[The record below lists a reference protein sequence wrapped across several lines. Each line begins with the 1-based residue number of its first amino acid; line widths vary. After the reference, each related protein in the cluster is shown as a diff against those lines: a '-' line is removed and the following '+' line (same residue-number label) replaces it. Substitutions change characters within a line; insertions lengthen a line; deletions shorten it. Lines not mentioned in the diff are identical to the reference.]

1 MDLCTLD
8 EVTCRCVD
16 KAAMVDSHFHD
27 LRQILYLP
35 IRQAMLVNVFISNS
49 LSIDLN
55 ETEKCIERVQS
66 SVH

>member
-8 EVTCRCVD
+8 EVRCVD

-35 IRQAMLVNVFISNS
+35 ICQAMLVNVFISS
-49 LSIDLN
+49 LSINLN
-55 ETEKCIERVQS
+55 ETEKCIEHVQS